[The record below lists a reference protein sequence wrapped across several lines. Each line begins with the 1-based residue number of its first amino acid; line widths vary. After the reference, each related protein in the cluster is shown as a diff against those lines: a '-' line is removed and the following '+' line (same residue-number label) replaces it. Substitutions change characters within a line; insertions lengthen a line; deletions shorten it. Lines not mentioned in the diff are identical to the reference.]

1 MHRILKSRHARTLI
15 ALLLIVA
22 ASYIAGIPFPIP
34 QGEQELNGFYK
45 VMQVYDGDTIAI
57 LQDGE
62 RVSVRL
68 IGIDSPEVE
77 TPYTK
82 KECYGDESSQAARAL
97 LNGQMVRIETDSSQ
111 NTYDVY
117 QRLLAYVFLPTET
130 SPGGVLVNKYLIEEG
145 FAREYTYNEPYTHQT
160 KFKASEIAARD
171 SKKGLW
177 GACKTS

>member
-1 MHRILKSRHARTLI
+1 MYRILKNRHVRTLI

-34 QGEQELNGFYK
+34 QGPQELNGLYK
-45 VMQVYDGDTIAI
+45 VMQVYDADTIAI

-82 KECYGDESSQAARAL
+82 KECYGMESSLAAREL
-97 LNGQMVRIETDSSQ
+97 LNGQMVRINTDSTQ
-111 NTYDVY
+111 NMYDVY
-117 QRLLAYVFLPTET
+117 QRLLAYVFLPTEA
-130 SPGGVLVNKYLIEEG
+130 SPGGILINKYLIDEG
-145 FAREYTYNEPYTHQT
+145 FAREYTYNEPYTHQAA
-160 KFKASEIAARD
+160 FKASEAAAREA
-171 SKKGLW
+171 KKGMW
-177 GACKTS
+177 GACKNS